1 MEKPDDVLIEEYRK
15 GSIQA
20 LGCIYDR
27 YSKPLMGY
35 LLRLLGNRD
44 EAEDLL
50 QETFCRLV
58 EKLDYYQAR
67 GQFKAY
73 IYRLA
78 HNLAI
83 DFVRRRK
90 FVEHPAFSE
99 NQTEALEQLLAGQ
112 CSETGNPFPDP
123 AEEAQKQQAIER
135 LVMAVRQLPEEQKQ
149 VVAMKHYSGLSF
161 REIAEILGIPLN
173 TALGRMHYAIK
184 NLRKLLSE
192 WI

>member
-1 MEKPDDVLIEEYRK
+1 MDKPDDELIGEYRN

-20 LGCIYDR
+20 LGVVYDR
-27 YSKPLMGY
+27 YSKPLYCY
-35 LLRLLGNRD
+35 LLRLLGNKD

-58 EKLDYYQAR
+58 EKLDYYQTR

-83 DFVRRRK
+83 DYVRRRK

-99 NQTEALEQLLAGQ
+99 NQTEKLEQLLAGQ
-112 CSETGNPFPDP
+112 ASDVGNPFPDP
-123 AEEAQKQQAIER
+123 AEEAQKQQTIER
-135 LVMAVRQLPEEQKQ
+135 LVLAVKQLPEDQKQ

-161 REIAEILGIPLN
+161 KEIAEILGIPIN

-184 NLRKLLSE
+184 NLRKLLAE
-192 WI
+192 WV